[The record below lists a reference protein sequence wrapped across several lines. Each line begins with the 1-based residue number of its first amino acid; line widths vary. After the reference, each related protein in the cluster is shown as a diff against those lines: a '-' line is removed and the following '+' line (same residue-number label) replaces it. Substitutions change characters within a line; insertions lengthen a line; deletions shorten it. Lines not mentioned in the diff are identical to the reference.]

1 VGPPLVLR
9 GPGGRPRLEPEV
21 RADLV
26 AEPGLGLR
34 LAAGRN
40 KSFPMQPAIFNGG
53 CFFFIDIKIKSRA
66 ARRREMRGRWRHD
79 PRLASPG
86 SRTPRRRRRSAA
98 CTPDPAPK
106 NLIWAQGIFPIG
118 IAGIHIR
125 ESFWGP
131 KHSFWGSKSRGR
143 CAAAGGGGRRSAR
156 LAVARGR
163 SNHSHT
169 ALYIYMEN
177 Q

>member
-1 VGPPLVLR
+1 VRSPPTRACRPPSPARAISAPRNVIWAQETYPTGICSEYCWGLMNSNVPGGPNRGEGPSRR
-9 GPGGRPRLEPEV
+9 GPATCPSGPRRAPTPGARGQGRPRG
-21 RADLV
+21 RA
-26 AEPGLGLR
+26 R
-34 LAAGRN
+34 
-40 KSFPMQPAIFNGG
+40 S
-53 CFFFIDIKIKSRA
+53 
-66 ARRREMRGRWRHD
+66 W
-79 PRLASPG
+79 ASPG
-86 SRTPRRRRRSAA
+86 RGPQQVIPHAA
-98 CTPDPAPK
+98 RYF
-106 NLIWAQGIFPIG
+106 Q
-118 IAGIHIR
+118 
-125 ESFWGP
+125 SFWGP